1 MIILDFNNWKSMVN
15 NSIKAYFEKFLVFD
29 ESRNTLDDAKLKQYI
44 SVLRKDDADTAIL
57 NYLYT
62 GNYEYI
68 QGAGNC
74 PISLYNYF
82 SDELENLLIDEFY
95 RLNKDTFG
103 EDLENFTDYFCSEHT
118 ALLKTYIYDVLD
130 HYTPEKLAELV
141 LS

>member
-1 MIILDFNNWKSMVN
+1 MIMLDFNKWESMVDD
-15 NSIKAYFEKFLVFD
+15 SIKAYFEKFLVFD
-29 ESRNTLDDAKLKQYI
+29 ESRNALDDAKLKQYI
-44 SVLRKDDADTAIL
+44 DVLHKDDADTAIL
-57 NYLYT
+57 NCIYT

-82 SDELENLLIDEFY
+82 SDELGNLLIDNFY
-95 RLNKDTFG
+95 QLNRDTFG

-118 ALLKTYIYDVLD
+118 MLLKTYIYDVLD
-130 HYTPEKLAELV
+130 RCTPEKLAKLI